1 MIQGSVSR
9 CFLFAVII
17 CTIGSSCRTAKYI
30 PPGEKLF
37 TGADLNIT
45 GPADKKTKKALIN
58 EIEDI
63 IRPKPNTKILGWR
76 FGLWA
81 HYRGTKPNA
90 KKLGKYLNKKFGE
103 EPALMSQVNTEN
115 TISLMQNRLENNGF
129 FESKIFASSKEK
141 EHTGSW
147 KYDIEVKEPYLLDK
161 YVFIA
166 DTTKASAIIDS
177 GMTRTRLKPGTRY
190 ELERF
195 KQERERVDSLLK
207 RQGYYNF
214 QPDYLIFRVDT
225 NQYEERKFDLYLSI
239 KTNVPA
245 DALIPF
251 YIGDVTV
258 FSDYDQ
264 SLGERLPTDT
274 VTYDGMVFIETK
286 RSIKPKFIAK
296 SIHFREA
303 DLYNQRRQ
311 NLTSTR
317 LSSMGNYKFVNVRFR
332 PLPLD
337 TSVYN
342 THGILEA
349 NIFLSPLKKRTIRAE
364 FQVLSKSNNFVG
376 PVFQLNY
383 KNRNLFKGGE
393 TVEVSGKIGFETQ
406 IASGRQTG
414 LNSFETGLSTSI
426 LFPRFIAPFRVPLN
440 QAYALPTTKVGVG
453 FSTVHRVSFF
463 RFNSILASYGY
474 TWNTSWRMSHEI
486 NPISINF
493 VTLSN
498 TSEAF
503 DSILMANPLLQRS
516 FAQQFILG
524 LTYSVQYNELR
535 RQNRRSR
542 FFILFNTD
550 LSGNVIGGIQ
560 NAFNGPNTEK
570 TIFGQAYAQYGK
582 FDIDIRHYTS
592 VGTQSQ
598 WIMRAFAGVGLP
610 YGNSFSLPFAKQ
622 YFSAGPNSVRA
633 FRIRSLGPGTY
644 RPEVLDVASFFD
656 QAGDIKFEAN
666 LEYRFPIVGILK
678 GALFADAGNIW
689 LLREND
695 KLPGSKFTS
704 KWFSELAV
712 GTGFGLRLDVGFFIL
727 RFDVSTPL
735 RKPFLPEG
743 DRWIRSF
750 DFGQKDWRRE
760 NIIYMIAIGYPF

>member
-1 MIQGSVSR
+1 MIQRSSFRFPILV
-9 CFLFAVII
+9 LLI
-17 CTIGSSCRTAKYI
+17 CVTGASCRTAKYI

-37 TGADLNIT
+37 TGADINID
-45 GPADKKTKKALIN
+45 GPADKKTKKALKS

-63 IRPKPNTKILGWR
+63 IRPRPNTKILGWR

-81 HYRGTKPNA
+81 HYRGTRPGA
-90 KKLGKYLNKKFGE
+90 KKIGKYLNKKFGE

-115 TISLMQNRLENNGF
+115 TIFLMQNRLENNGF
-129 FESKIFASSKEK
+129 FESRILASSKEK

-147 KYDIEVKEPYLLDK
+147 TYDIEVKEPYILEN
-161 YVFIA
+161 YVFIS
-166 DTTKASAIIDS
+166 DSTKVAALIDS
-177 GMTRTRLKPGTRY
+177 GMTRTRLKKGLRY
-190 ELERF
+190 ELELF
-195 KQERERVDSLLK
+195 KQERERVDSLVK

-225 NQYEERKFDLYLSI
+225 NQYEERKFDLYLSV

-245 DALIPF
+245 NALIPY
-251 YIGDVTV
+251 YIGDITV

-264 SLGERLPTDT
+264 SLQGGLPADT
-274 VTYDGMVFIETK
+274 VTYDGMLFIETK
-286 RSIKPKFIAK
+286 RSIKPKYIAK
-296 SIHFREA
+296 NIHIREA

-317 LSSMGNYKFVNVRFR
+317 LSAMGNYKFVNVRYR
-332 PLPLD
+332 PMDMD
-337 TSVYN
+337 TSDPG
-342 THGILEA
+342 THGILLA
-349 NIFLSPLKKRTIRAE
+349 DIFLSPMKKRSIRAE
-364 FQVLSKSNNFVG
+364 FQALSKSNNFVG
-376 PVFQLNY
+376 PVFQANY

-393 TVEVSGKIGFETQ
+393 VIEVSGKFGFETQ

-414 LNSFETGLSTSI
+414 LNSFETGLTTSV
-426 LFPRFIAPFRVPLN
+426 LFPRFIFPFIVPLN

-453 FSTVHRVSFF
+453 FSTIHRVNYF

-486 NPISINF
+486 NPISINY

-535 RQNRRSR
+535 RRDRRSR

-570 TIFGQAYAQYGK
+570 KILGQPYAQYGK

-592 VGTQSQ
+592 IGTQSQ
-598 WIMRAFAGVGLP
+598 WIMRAFAGIGLP

-644 RPEVLDVASFFD
+644 RPEVLDIASFFD

-712 GTGFGLRLDVGFFIL
+712 GTGLGLRLDVGFFIL
-727 RFDVSTPL
+727 RVDVSTPL